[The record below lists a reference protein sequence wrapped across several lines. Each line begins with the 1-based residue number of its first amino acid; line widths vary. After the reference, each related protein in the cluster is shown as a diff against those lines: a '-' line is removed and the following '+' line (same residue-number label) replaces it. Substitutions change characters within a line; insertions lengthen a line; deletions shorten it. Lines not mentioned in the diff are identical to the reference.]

1 MLTRL
6 LLLAAMLALPAAS
19 IAGVKR
25 LWLDPPRLMLVRPH
39 CTVETV
45 IEAGD
50 PTRELYRIPPEK
62 LPTCVVISEEY
73 AATATGR
80 CADSTER
87 VAAVVREFDTTLCG
101 GGDASH

>member
-1 MLTRL
+1 MVVLTRIILAAAL
-6 LLLAAMLALPAAS
+6 LLPPVAW
-19 IAGVKR
+19 AGMFR
-25 LWLDPPRLMLVRPH
+25 RDPPRLMLVRPG

-62 LPTCVVISEEY
+62 LPTCVVISESY
-73 AATATGR
+73 AATVTGR

-101 GGDASH
+101 GGDASR

>member
-1 MLTRL
+1 MLTRALLAVAL
-6 LLLAAMLALPAAS
+6 LLPPVAW
-19 IAGVKR
+19 AGTR
-25 LWLDPPRLMLVRPH
+25 RWLDPPRLMLVRPH
-39 CTVETV
+39 CTAETV

-50 PTRELYRIPPEK
+50 PTRELYRIPPAE
-62 LPTCVVISEEY
+62 LPTCVVISAEY
-73 AATATGR
+73 VATVTGR

>member
-50 PTRELYRIPPEK
+50 PARVLYRIAPEQ
-62 LPTCVVISEEY
+62 LPTCVVVDARD
-73 AATATGR
+73 AATVTGR
-80 CADSTER
+80 CGDGER
-87 VAAVVREFDTTLCG
+87 VAAVVREFDATLCG
-101 GGDASH
+101 GGDASR

>member
-1 MLTRL
+1 MTRL
-6 LLLAAMLALPAAS
+6 LLAAALLLPLAAS
-19 IAGVKR
+19 AGTLR
-25 LWLDPPRLMLVRPH
+25 RWMDPPRLMLVRPG

-50 PTRELYRIPPEK
+50 PTRELYRIPPAD
-62 LPTCVVISEEY
+62 LPRCVVVDARD
-73 AATATGR
+73 AATVTGR
-80 CADSTER
+80 CGAGER